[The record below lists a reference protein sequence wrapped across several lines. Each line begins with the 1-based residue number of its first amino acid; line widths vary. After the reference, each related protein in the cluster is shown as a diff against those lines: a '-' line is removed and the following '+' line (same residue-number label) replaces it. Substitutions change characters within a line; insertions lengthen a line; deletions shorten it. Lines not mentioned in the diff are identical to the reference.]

1 MAELIRIPQL
11 KKIIENSGTIED
23 EFSIVKS
30 LTYYVNTNNYSS
42 NELVLLALN
51 YKNKFKTTE
60 QIINDLARQIGLFP
74 YLKPEDLSIE
84 DLLAYEFHRPEG
96 LEEENVVFHK
106 VQAEVYY
113 QILKGNN
120 VILSAPTSFG
130 KSLVIDAI
138 VAMEKFINIVI
149 VVPTIALI
157 DETRKR
163 LSRFKEKY
171 KIITHNSQAVNEKN
185 IFILTQERVLEIIDD
200 SVIIDFFIIDEFY
213 KINFSNGDI
222 ERTISLNQAFY
233 KLYKQNSQF
242 YLLGPNIEQINTGKF
257 HDIRFNYIKTDFKTV
272 INRRITVQFEN
283 PKEKLQEL
291 LKELKKETLI
301 FCKSPRSINDN
312 VNYIYLQDEFPII
325 RENQEF
331 ANWIR
336 KEYHTEWLLADYI
349 ERGIGIHHGRLPRS
363 LSQVILDE
371 FNNGRIKFLFCTSTI
386 IEGVNTKAKNIII
399 FDNKIADEKIDFFT
413 YNNICGRSG
422 RMFKHFIGNVYLFHN
437 PPNEELPLIE
447 FPVFTQDIDTPER
460 LLLHMDEDDLN
471 DKSRERLKNLLN
483 KIDFSR
489 DYFIDNP
496 NLEASQITSLRNK
509 FKKQISYYYANL
521 KWNIPKYQELKFI
534 CELIWDDLIDNPSKK
549 GFVASGSQLAF
560 KLNSLKKHRNI
571 KSILKNVT
579 NNIEDK
585 FEINK
590 KIETEINF
598 LKFWPQYHFPI
609 YLKNIENIFN
619 KVLSEKGYEPDIDYS
634 FFGAQIE
641 SLYTDKAFNILEEYG
656 LPFQISQKLHLD
668 TVGRN
673 LDDIL
678 VQVAKIDLNKH
689 NLESIEKRILK
700 NVQKSI

>member
-1 MAELIRIPQL
+1 MAEPIEISQL
-11 KKIIENSGTIED
+11 KKIIENSARFED

-30 LTYYVNTNNYSS
+30 LTYYVNSNNYHS

-51 YKNKFKTTE
+51 YKNKFQTTK

-74 YLKPEDLSIE
+74 YLNPEDLSIE
-84 DLLAYEFHRPEG
+84 DLIAYEFHRPEG
-96 LEEENVVFHK
+96 LEKDNVVFHK

-138 VAMEKFINIVI
+138 VAMEKFKNIVI

-171 KIITHNSQAVNEKN
+171 KIITHKSQSINEKN

-200 SVIIDFFIIDEFY
+200 SISIDFFIIDEFY
-213 KINFSNGDI
+213 KINFSNGDVD
-222 ERTISLNQAFY
+222 RTISLNQAFY
-233 KLYKQNSQF
+233 RLYKQNSQF

-272 INRRITVQFEN
+272 INRRITVKFED
-283 PKEKLQEL
+283 PQEKLLEL

-312 VNYIYLQDEFPII
+312 ANYIYLNGEFPII
-325 RENQEF
+325 QENQEF

-363 LSQVILDE
+363 LSQIILDE
-371 FNNGRIKFLFCTSTI
+371 FNNGKIKFLFCTSTI

-437 PPNEELPLIE
+437 PPIEELPLIE
-447 FPVFTQDIDTPER
+447 FPIFTQNIDTPER
-460 LLLHMDEDDLN
+460 LLLHMDDKDLN
-471 DKSRERLKNLLN
+471 EESRERLKNLLN
-483 KIDFSR
+483 KIEFNK

-496 NLEASQITSLRNK
+496 NLEANQITSLRNK
-509 FKKQISYYYANL
+509 FNKKIGYYYENL
-521 KWNIPKYQELKFI
+521 KWNVPRYQELKFI
-534 CELIWDDLIDNPSKK
+534 CELIWNDLIDNPSKK

-560 KLNSLKKHRNI
+560 KLNSLKKHRSI
-571 KSILKNVT
+571 KSILENVT
-579 NNIEDK
+579 SNLEDK

-619 KVLSEKGYEPDIDYS
+619 KVLSENGYEPDIDYS
-634 FFGAQIE
+634 YFGAQIE

-656 LPFQISQKLHLD
+656 LPFQISQKLYLNTKD
-668 TVGRN
+668 RN

-678 VQVAKIDLNKH
+678 NQVSSIDVNKYTLENIEKKILQNVQ
-689 NLESIEKRILK
+689 ESI
-700 NVQKSI
+700 

>member
-1 MAELIRIPQL
+1 MAELIEISQL
-11 KKIIENSGTIED
+11 KKIIEYSASFED

-30 LTYYVNTNNYSS
+30 LTYYVNSNNYHS

-51 YKNKFKTTE
+51 YKNKFQATE

-74 YLKPEDLSIE
+74 YLNPEDLSIE
-84 DLLAYEFHRPEG
+84 DLIAYEFHRPEG
-96 LEEENVVFHK
+96 LEEDNVVFHK
-106 VQAEVYY
+106 VQAEIYY

-130 KSLVIDAI
+130 KSLVIDAV
-138 VAMEKFINIVI
+138 VAMEKFKNIVI

-171 KIITHNSQAVNEKN
+171 KIITHNSQSINEKN

-200 SVIIDFFIIDEFY
+200 SITIDFFIIDEFY
-213 KINFSNGDI
+213 KINFSNGDVD
-222 ERTISLNQAFY
+222 RTISLNQAFY
-233 KLYKQNSQF
+233 RLYKQNSQF
-242 YLLGPNIEQINTGKF
+242 YLLGPNIEQINMGKF
-257 HDIRFNYIKTDFKTV
+257 HDIRFNYLKTDFKTV
-272 INRRITVQFEN
+272 INRRITVKYED
-283 PKEKLQEL
+283 PKEKLLEL
-291 LKELKKETLI
+291 ITELKKETLI

-312 VNYIYLQDEFPII
+312 ANYIYLNGNFPILK
-325 RENQEF
+325 ENQEF

-363 LSQVILDE
+363 LSQIILDE
-371 FNNGRIKFLFCTSTI
+371 FNNGKIKFLFCTSTI

-437 PPNEELPLIE
+437 PPIEELPLIE
-447 FPVFTQDIDTPER
+447 FPIFTQNIDTPER
-460 LLLHMDEDDLN
+460 LLLHMDDKDLN
-471 DKSRERLKNLLN
+471 EESRGRLKNLLN
-483 KIDFSR
+483 KLEFSK
-489 DYFIDNP
+489 DYFIENP
-496 NLEASQITSLRNK
+496 NLEANQITSLRNK
-509 FKKQISYYYANL
+509 FNKEIGFYYKNL
-521 KWNIPKYQELKFI
+521 KWNVPTYQELKFI

-560 KLNSLKKHRNI
+560 KLNSIKKHKSI
-571 KSILKNVT
+571 KSILENVT
-579 NNIEDK
+579 NDIDDK

-619 KVLSEKGYEPDIDYS
+619 KVLSENGYEPNIDYS
-634 FFGAQIE
+634 YFGSQIE

-656 LPFQISQKLHLD
+656 LPFQISQKLSLNTND
-668 TVGRN
+668 KN
-673 LDDIL
+673 LDEILNQVSSIDINKFKL
-678 VQVAKIDLNKH
+678 ENIEKKILRKVQ
-689 NLESIEKRILK
+689 ESI
-700 NVQKSI
+700 